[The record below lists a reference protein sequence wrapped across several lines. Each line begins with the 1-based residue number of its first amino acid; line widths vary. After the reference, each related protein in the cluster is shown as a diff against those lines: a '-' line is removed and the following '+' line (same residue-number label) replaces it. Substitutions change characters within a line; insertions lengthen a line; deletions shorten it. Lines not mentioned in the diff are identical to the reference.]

1 MDENRRNLI
10 VGLFVIIGLIILG
23 VMILLFG
30 EAPRTFSR
38 SYIVTMSFPSAGPVR
53 ESDPVMLNGLQVGQV
68 QEIRPLPDIRKGV
81 QIICRINAK
90 YRIPVDAQPLIKEQT
105 MALGKPAIRIDV
117 GPENSSKM
125 LPTDGTG
132 RLKGY
137 VAGGLEE
144 LIPRETMKEL
154 EEAGLALT
162 NLAKALEPVARDL
175 HELFKPTPVSKV
187 DTATGPNRPLANIS
201 TVVQRFDR
209 SLKSI
214 NKIMADP
221 SNQKNLSVIVKNFRI
236 ISEQG
241 LVLSDKLNALA
252 DRLTKLTGNADAKLT
267 KVARGLMDNSEKL
280 GTLLDRLNRIAY
292 KADEGK
298 GTIGKWLND
307 PELYDALV
315 LTTKRLSLTL
325 EELHQLIKQWRVKG
339 LKLEGG
345 LIGK

>member
-1 MDENRRNLI
+1 MEDTHKNLV
-10 VGLFVIIGLIILG
+10 VGLFVIAGLIALG
-23 VMILLFG
+23 TMILLFG
-30 EAPRTFSR
+30 EAPQAFTR
-38 SYIVTMSFPSAGPVR
+38 SYLIKISFPSAGPVK
-53 ESDPVMLNGLQVGQV
+53 ESDPILLNGLQVGNI
-68 QEIRPLPDIRKGV
+68 ESIKPMSDIRKGV
-81 QIICRINAK
+81 EMVCRINAK
-90 YRIPVDAQPLIKEQT
+90 YRIPIDAQPLIKEQT

-117 GPENSSKM
+117 GPQNSDKM

-132 RLKGY
+132 ELVGY

-162 NLAKALEPVARDL
+162 NLAKALEPVAKDL
-175 HELFKPTPVSKV
+175 HELFKPVSVEKL
-187 DTATGPNRPLANIS
+187 DQATGPSRPLANIS

-221 SNQKNLSVIVKNFRI
+221 NNQKNLSMIIKNFRT

-241 LVLSDKLNALA
+241 LVLSAKLNSLT
-252 DRLTKLTGNADAKLT
+252 DRLQKLTGSADKKLT
-267 KVARGLMDNSEKL
+267 TISSALMDNSSKL
-280 GTLLDRLNRIAY
+280 STLLDRLNNIAY

-298 GTIGKWLND
+298 GAIAKWLND

-315 LTTKRLSLTL
+315 LTTKRLSLAL
-325 EELHQLIKQWRVKG
+325 DDLHQLLQQWRVKG
-339 LKLEGG
+339 LKLQGG

>member
-1 MDENRRNLI
+1 MEEDRKNLI
-10 VGLFVIIGLIILG
+10 VGLFVMLGLIILG
-23 VMILLFG
+23 IMILLFG
-30 EAPRTFSR
+30 EAPQAFTH

-68 QEIRPLPDIRKGV
+68 KEIKPLPDIRKGV
-81 QIICRINAK
+81 QMICQINAK

-117 GPENSSKM
+117 GPENSVEM
-125 LPTDGTG
+125 LPTDGSG
-132 RLKGY
+132 HLVGY

-175 HELFKPTPVSKV
+175 HELFKPTSVEEV
-187 DTATGPNRPLANIS
+187 DTATGPSRPLANIS

-221 SNQKNLSVIVKNFRI
+221 ANQKNLTVIIRNFRV

-241 LVLSDKLNALA
+241 LVLSDKLNSLA
-252 DRLTKLTGNADAKLT
+252 DRLSNLTSGADKKLA
-267 KVARGLMDNSEKL
+267 KVASALMDNSSKL
-280 GTLLDRLNRIAY
+280 GMLLDKLNRIAY

-315 LTTKRLSLTL
+315 LTTKRISLTL
-325 EELHQLIKQWRVKG
+325 EELHQLIKQWRIKG